1 MSLNTIL
8 TELSLVEDNDEMLY
22 DYIISKSD
30 SLIKLDESEFS
41 ENTKIHGCMSTV
53 YLLVEHLDKGTII
66 KGYSDSLIVSGILG
80 ILSESVSDIS
90 NPNIEE
96 HKILLDKIHF
106 LLSQNR
112 RLGLKNI
119 INKIYFWTTCQYW
132 NL

>member
-8 TELSLVEDNDEMLY
+8 NELTLVEDNDEMLY

-30 SLIKLDESEFS
+30 SLNKLDESEFS
-41 ENTKIHGCMSTV
+41 EQTKIHGCMSTV
-53 YLLVEHLDKGTII
+53 YIFVEHSEHGTKI

-80 ILSESVSDIS
+80 ILSESVSDLS
-90 NPNIEE
+90 NPKFED

-112 RLGLKNI
+112 RLGFKNI
-119 INKIYFWTTCQYW
+119 INKIYF
-132 NL
+132 